1 MCEVKR
7 IMGTS
12 TNSLNFPQ
20 MFDVA
25 RGRVVVIEDTKSIAN
40 RSRLLMLTNP
50 TELYNEPEFGVG
62 LSKYLWQYN
71 SPNVKPLIRDK
82 VAEQLDMYEPM
93 CYASETEYADGLMF
107 TGDNDSIPNPR
118 KLEMTIGIHTKLG
131 TTADIDLADL
141 QQIIEK
147 NEALLSE

>member
-1 MCEVKR
+1 
-7 IMGTS
+7 MGVS

-20 MFDVA
+20 MFDVT
-25 RGRVVVIEDTKSIAN
+25 RNRVTVISDTKSVAN

-71 SPNVKPLIRDK
+71 SPNVKPMIRDN
-82 VAEQLDMYEPM
+82 VAAQLEMYEPM
-93 CYASETEYADGLMF
+93 SIPTETEYADGLLF

-118 KLEMTIGIHTKLG
+118 KLDMTIAIHTKLG
-131 TTADIDLADL
+131 TTADIDLTDL

-147 NEALLSE
+147 NNSLLSSE

>member
-1 MCEVKR
+1 
-7 IMGTS
+7 MGVS

-20 MFDVA
+20 MFDVT
-25 RGRVVVIEDTKSIAN
+25 RNRVTVISDTKSVAN

-71 SPNVKPLIRDK
+71 SPNVKPMIRDN
-82 VAEQLDMYEPM
+82 VAVQLEMYEPM
-93 CYASETEYADGLMF
+93 SIPTETEYADGLLF
-107 TGDNDSIPNPR
+107 TGDNDSISNPR
-118 KLEMTIGIHTKLG
+118 KLDMTIAIHTKLG
-131 TTADIDLADL
+131 TTADIDLTDL

-147 NEALLSE
+147 NNSLLSSE

>member
-1 MCEVKR
+1 
-7 IMGTS
+7 MGVS

-20 MFDVA
+20 MFDVT
-25 RGRVVVIEDTKSIAN
+25 RNRVTVISDTKSVAN

-71 SPNVKPLIRDK
+71 SPNVKPMIRDN
-82 VAEQLDMYEPM
+82 VAVQLEMYEPM
-93 CYASETEYADGLMF
+93 SIPTETEYADGLLF

-118 KLEMTIGIHTKLG
+118 KLDMTIAIHTKLG
-131 TTADIDLADL
+131 TTADIDLTDL

-147 NEALLSE
+147 NNSLLSSE